1 MAPLMGHLFA
11 RQSSDFDLSEPLSS
25 FSDEWSAPSNY
36 AFTILLLLGGDVVSR
51 ALAQLAGGWYTPV
64 AFSFGWVSYATSAV
78 NSAVGE
84 MKLMPGSDTPCTVI
98 NVSSGQSRS
107 NGSWILGRVMRDF
120 EYWMKQDGPEV
131 HKMVTE
137 LRDNK
142 FKWDLDQAKA
152 KSSGM
157 APKKVE
163 RPKLA
168 GLVVSFWK
176 VDEMKRSSVGK
187 PGMDIL
193 FWSGVVTSIVQ
204 LGVAAIPFGVYG
216 DWGYFLVTA
225 AAIILCLLTGCQKQ
239 WKREKWACR
248 IFEKGDKPR
257 HYIMTRGN
265 GAQHALIIECNG
277 VGMNL
282 EDLCTGFDNLD
293 SPAISVTTRFAM
305 LGLAVL
311 WVCLLIASS
320 ALTDHAWFLIAVGSI
335 GMLQNI
341 FVAGWSR
348 KPESLGLPLIFDGVI
363 GHRKV
368 IETLYKVE
376 ERLPNAGQRLA
387 GEFFPAGLRSDE
399 EDKLKGI
406 GEKVKNRKEEH
417 MTENEKLK

>member
-1 MAPLMGHLFA
+1 MAPLMGHIFA
-11 RQSSDFDLSEPLSS
+11 RQNSYVNLNGPLSA
-25 FSDEWSAPSNY
+25 FADEWSAPSNY

-107 NGSWILGRVMRDF
+107 NGSWILGRIMRDF
-120 EYWMKQDGPEV
+120 EYWMRQDGLEV
-131 HKMVTE
+131 HTMVTE

-142 FKWDLDQAKA
+142 FKWDIAQARDANSSEKA
-152 KSSGM
+152 L
-157 APKKVE
+157 KKIE

-176 VDEMKRSSVGK
+176 VDEMKRSRVGN

-225 AAIILCLLTGCQKQ
+225 AAILLCLLTGCQKQ

-248 IFEKGDKPR
+248 FFEKGDKPR
-257 HYIMTRGN
+257 HYVMTRGN

-277 VGMNL
+277 VGLNL

-293 SPAISVTTRFAM
+293 SPAISIATRFAM
-305 LGLAVL
+305 VGLAVL
-311 WVCLLIASS
+311 WVCLLITSS

-348 KPESLGLPLIFDGVI
+348 KPEDLGLPLKFDGVI

-376 ERLPNAGQRLA
+376 ERLPKAGQRLA
-387 GEFFPAGLRSDE
+387 GEFFPAGLRKDE
-399 EDKLKGI
+399 EEKLKGI
-406 GEKVKNRKEEH
+406 GEEAVNKEAHKPE
-417 MTENEKLK
+417 MMN

>member
-1 MAPLMGHLFA
+1 
-11 RQSSDFDLSEPLSS
+11 
-25 FSDEWSAPSNY
+25 
-36 AFTILLLLGGDVVSR
+36 
-51 ALAQLAGGWYTPV
+51 
-64 AFSFGWVSYATSAV
+64 
-78 NSAVGE
+78 
-84 MKLMPGSDTPCTVI
+84 MPGSDTPCTVI

-137 LRDNK
+137 LRQNK
-142 FKWDLDQAKA
+142 HKWDLDQAQEQTKRTGA
-152 KSSGM
+152 
-157 APKKVE
+157 APKVE

-176 VDEMKRSSVGK
+176 VDEDKRSRVGK
-187 PGMDIL
+187 PGTDIL

-204 LGVAAIPFGVYG
+204 LGVAAIPFGLYG

-225 AAIILCLLTGCQKQ
+225 AAIILCLATGAQKQ

-248 IFEKGDKPR
+248 IFEEGDKPR

-265 GAQHALIIECNG
+265 GAQHALVIECNG

-293 SPAISVTTRFAM
+293 SPAISKATRLTM
-305 LGLAVL
+305 VGLAVL
-311 WVCLLIASS
+311 WVCLLITSS
-320 ALTDHAWFLIAVGSI
+320 ALTDNAWFLIAVGSI

-348 KPESLGLPLIFDGVI
+348 KPQSLGLPLKFDGVI

-368 IETLYKVE
+368 IEALYKVE
-376 ERLPNAGQRLA
+376 ERLPKAGQRLA
-387 GEFFPAGLRSDE
+387 GQFFPAGLRKDE
-399 EDKLKGI
+399 EDKLNGMGNRLE
-406 GEKVKNRKEEH
+406 GE
-417 MTENEKLK
+417 ENMIKKQRPE